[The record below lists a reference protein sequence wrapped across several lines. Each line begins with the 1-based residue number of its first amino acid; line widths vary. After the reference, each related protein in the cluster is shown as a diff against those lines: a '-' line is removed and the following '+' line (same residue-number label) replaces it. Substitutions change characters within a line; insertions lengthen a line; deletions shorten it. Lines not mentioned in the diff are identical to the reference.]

1 MIGKFFPTL
10 VAGSLL
16 CCGAAGAGCNYPP
29 EVSVPS
35 GKTVSEQE
43 LAEASKAVTGY
54 MDAMRAYQ
62 ECIDKEQAE
71 LGDSAT
77 PEQKAMHVKKYNA
90 SVDAMQTLAAR
101 FNEEVR
107 AFKARKK

>member
-1 MIGKFFPTL
+1 MTGNIFPAL
-10 VAGSLL
+10 IAGTLL
-16 CCGAAGAGCNYPP
+16 CCGAAGAACNYPA
-29 EVSVPS
+29 EVSVPN
-35 GKTVSEQE
+35 GKTASEQQ
-43 LAEASKAVTGY
+43 LAEASKTINGY
-54 MDAMRAYQ
+54 MEAMRAYQ
-62 ECIDKEQAE
+62 DCIDKEEAE

-101 FNEEVR
+101 FNEELR